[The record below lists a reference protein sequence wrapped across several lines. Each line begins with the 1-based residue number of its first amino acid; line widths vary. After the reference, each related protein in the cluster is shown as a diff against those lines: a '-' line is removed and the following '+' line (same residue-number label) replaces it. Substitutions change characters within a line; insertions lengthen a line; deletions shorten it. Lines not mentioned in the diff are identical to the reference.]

1 MVIKTCKCVCMNT
14 SFKAFSDE
22 NKDVILSQ
30 NKCFN
35 HPTTT
40 QLPGALPPGTP
51 SELCLRPVRGRGGS
65 QYPQN
70 PQPVLAC
77 LRHGQRPSA
86 FSLSHISI
94 LKNWQVWASV
104 KWMTKAALTLGL
116 RKFIFNCIHRLITG
130 YDTILYHLLPLNVR
144 WIYWPAC
151 HKFVLLR

>member
-51 SELCLRPVRGRGGS
+51 SELCLRPVRGRGGGHNIPKIPS
-65 QYPQN
+65 QYWHAFDMDKGL
-70 PQPVLAC
+70 QPFPC
-77 LRHGQRPSA
+77 PTFQ
-86 FSLSHISI
+86 FSKIG
-94 LKNWQVWASV
+94 KYEQV
-104 KWMTKAALTLGL
+104 
-116 RKFIFNCIHRLITG
+116 
-130 YDTILYHLLPLNVR
+130 
-144 WIYWPAC
+144 
-151 HKFVLLR
+151 

>member
-51 SELCLRPVRGRGGS
+51 SELCLRPVRGREGVTVS
-65 QYPQN
+65 PKS
-70 PQPVLAC
+70 PAC
-77 LRHGQRPSA
+77 IGMPSTWAKA
-86 FSLSHISI
+86 FSLFLVPHFNSQK
-94 LKNWQVWASV
+94 LASMS
-104 KWMTKAALTLGL
+104 KCEMNDKSC
-116 RKFIFNCIHRLITG
+116 FNTRVEKIHLFSYNI
-130 YDTILYHLLPLNVR
+130 
-144 WIYWPAC
+144 
-151 HKFVLLR
+151 